1 MGDGVRARV
10 MRRAVAVVLLVVVT
24 GCSSVS
30 SNTGPNTATIRG
42 LLVWPMGSQPLQL
55 HPEATS
61 GVVKVLKGSVV
72 VTTLKVGK
80 TGQFSIVVAPGT
92 YTLAGLPSLPAP
104 GRFVAAC
111 SGRAVARM
119 GTSTPV
125 DVDCHYIAA
134 APG

>member
-1 MGDGVRARV
+1 
-10 MRRAVAVVLLVVVT
+10 
-24 GCSSVS
+24 
-30 SNTGPNTATIRG
+30 
-42 LLVWPMGSQPLQL
+42 
-55 HPEATS
+55 
-61 GVVKVLKGSVV
+61 